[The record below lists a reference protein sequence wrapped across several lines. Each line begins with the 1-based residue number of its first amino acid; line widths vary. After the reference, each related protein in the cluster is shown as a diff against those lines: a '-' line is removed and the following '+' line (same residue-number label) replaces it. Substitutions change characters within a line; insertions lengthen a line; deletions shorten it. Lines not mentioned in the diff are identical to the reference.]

1 MATGRPQKHGL
12 RRLKDAIRARGM
24 DALDHRTGAVK
35 AMVAFRTSLVSA
47 LGGPQHISPQREVLV
62 DSITRTKLFIDSVD
76 VWLLSQG
83 SLINRRKKSV
93 LPALKERQT
102 LVDSMA
108 RLLSQVGLDRQE
120 YVPTLAEYL
129 DSPEHEAAVARARE
143 EQAAYARESESA
155 PEPSPDDSN
164 VPASAPTPA
173 TNVTDEEKL

>member
-1 MATGRPQKHGL
+1 
-12 RRLKDAIRARGM
+12 
-24 DALDHRTGAVK
+24 
-35 AMVAFRTSLVSA
+35 
-47 LGGPQHISPQREVLV
+47 
-62 DSITRTKLFIDSVD
+62 
-76 VWLLSQG
+76 
-83 SLINRRKKSV
+83 
-93 LPALKERQT
+93 
-102 LVDSMA
+102 
-108 RLLSQVGLDRQE
+108 LLSQVGLDRQE